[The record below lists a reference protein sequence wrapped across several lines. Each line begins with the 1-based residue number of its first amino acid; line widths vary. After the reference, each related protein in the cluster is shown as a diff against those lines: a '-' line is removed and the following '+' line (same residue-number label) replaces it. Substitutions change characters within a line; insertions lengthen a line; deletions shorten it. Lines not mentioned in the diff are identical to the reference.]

1 MGGRGA
7 LSARLLQSGVERYKA
22 LGGCLESGRVARYI
36 PRSRSALPHSPPPVN
51 LMSRLGIRWV
61 VLYFLSILVPAAL
74 LAFLSVRSLRDV
86 RDSVHQELRS
96 KAVLAQDAFD
106 RLLNSRAQLL
116 AAYIEEGGM
125 DPRSYAGFSEIAQ
138 IFAVDPTGT
147 LRHPA
152 VQPLRLQERRAA
164 FAAQME
170 QAAEREFGHQDWA
183 GGVQLYH
190 QAWKEAA
197 SPAEEAEAL
206 NALARC
212 AHKGKDAAMEEKAH
226 RTLVA
231 LYGHVF
237 DADGAHPVTL
247 SHLRLGRYAA
257 PVQAQA
263 SLTAWTEA
271 LLAGPLSPLRGL
283 PAGPA
288 RGPHI
293 GPRSAGGHGG
303 PPRSAGE
310 VGPDR
315 ESPRFYNALRPRSGG
330 PMGYGPG
337 AGLYIGRV
345 ARWDEFPHV
354 PGHG

>member
-1 MGGRGA
+1 
-7 LSARLLQSGVERYKA
+7 
-22 LGGCLESGRVARYI
+22 
-36 PRSRSALPHSPPPVN
+36 
-51 LMSRLGIRWV
+51 MSRLGIRWV

-74 LAFLSVRSLRDV
+74 LDFLSVRSLRDV

-96 KAVLAQDAFD
+96 KAVLAQDAVD

-125 DPRSYAGFSEIAQ
+125 DPRQYAGFSEIAQ

-152 VQPLRLQERRAA
+152 VQPLSLQERRAA

-170 QAAEREFGHQDWA
+170 QAAEHEFGHQDWA

-212 AHKGKDAAMEEKAH
+212 AYAAMEEKAH

-257 PVQAQA
+257 PAHWPKIGWRTWR
-263 SLTAWTEA
+263 TAPFCW
-271 LLAGPLSPLRGL
+271 
-283 PAGPA
+283 
-288 RGPHI
+288 I
-293 GPRSAGGHGG
+293 GCP
-303 PPRSAGE
+303 
-310 VGPDR
+310 
-315 ESPRFYNALRPRSGG
+315 
-330 PMGYGPG
+330 
-337 AGLYIGRV
+337 
-345 ARWDEFPHV
+345 
-354 PGHG
+354 